1 MEGNINNNGQLRIE
15 TALYRCLYFC
25 GHFYQSYLNKEKP
38 SGVFARFEDD
48 EALFISNICHVT
60 LKEYMSPN
68 RPNFFKR

>member
-15 TALYRCLYFC
+15 TA
-25 GHFYQSYLNKEKP
+25 
-38 SGVFARFEDD
+38 SGVFARFEVN

-68 RPNFFKR
+68 RPNFF